1 MLWHSNYFNMD
12 LFGIDE
18 KVNNVE
24 LKEKESSAW
33 RLFVNNI
40 VKSTYE
46 TDILNI
52 VIICTQLFY

>member
-33 RLFVNNI
+33 RVKI
-40 VKSTYE
+40 V
-46 TDILNI
+46 
-52 VIICTQLFY
+52 VCQ